1 MTTITLEVPEALA
14 KRLQESRG
22 DLPRML
28 ELGLHEYESRR
39 QSGFVGAAALLEF
52 LASLPTPEEVLAY
65 QPTSGLESRVSEL
78 LERNRI
84 SGLDAGETEEWAQY
98 ESLEHLMRLAKAR
111 AYEKLHA
118 AA

>member
-1 MTTITLEVPEALA
+1 MTTITVDVPEALA
-14 KRLQESRG
+14 KRLQESRA
-22 DLPRML
+22 DLQRML

-52 LASLPTPEEVLAY
+52 LAGLPSPEEVLAY
-65 QPTSGLESRVSEL
+65 VPTSGLESRVSEL
-78 LERNRI
+78 LEQNRK

-111 AYEKLHA
+111 AYEKRHSA
-118 AA
+118 A